1 MLTHFWGT
9 RGSVARPGP
18 NTLRF
23 GGNTSCVE
31 VRCDDGTLIVLD
43 CGTGAW
49 GLGQSLLSSPP
60 TELPAARSASGG
72 VRGHLLLTHTH
83 WDHIQGF
90 PFFAPLFVPGNEWDV
105 YGPGGTGNRLE
116 ETLAG
121 QMEYTYFPVSLE
133 QLGATIRFHD
143 LDEGTYQIGGAQVT
157 ARYLNHPA
165 VTLGYRIEAGGRSV
179 VYAVDHEPHSRH
191 QPDAVLGARIA
202 SSGIPIP
209 LRGPVHQE
217 DQRHIEFLRGADLV
231 IHDAQYTAAEYPAKL
246 GWGHTAA
253 ETAVEFAVAAGAKRL
268 ALFHHDPARGDAAL
282 ATLEHVCRMHAA
294 DAGGVGASLEVHA
307 AAEGQVVELTE
318 SDVVATSPSLIP
330 EVTNFATA
338 PEPTGRGEAASVV
351 AKEPDTVLIVD
362 DEPQVV
368 RLLMQALKS
377 ENLRLLTA
385 GDAATALRL
394 ARSERP
400 DLILLDWRMP
410 GQSGLDVCRA
420 IRADE
425 NHHLRAIPVVLL
437 TALTA
442 SDDTDAAFEA
452 GATDYL
458 TKPFGV
464 AHVRARVH
472 EWLLRG
478 HHTGKATPTHGVPT
492 SESPSVAVATPA
504 G

>member
-1 MLTHFWGT
+1 
-9 RGSVARPGP
+9 
-18 NTLRF
+18 
-23 GGNTSCVE
+23 

-49 GLGQSLLSSPP
+49 GLGQSLLAAPP
-60 TELPAARSASGG
+60 AELPAARSAAGG
-72 VRGHLLLTHTH
+72 LRGHLLLTHTH

-90 PFFAPLFVPGNEWDV
+90 PFFAPLFVAGNEWDV
-105 YGPGGTGNRLE
+105 YGPGGTGSRLE

-121 QMEYTYFPVSLE
+121 QMEYSYFPISLE

-143 LDEGTYQIGGAQVT
+143 LDEGMFQIGGVQVS

-165 VTLGYRIEAGGRSV
+165 VTLGYRIEAGGQTI

-191 QPDAVLGARIA
+191 QPDAVLGAQIA

-217 DQRHIEFLRGADLV
+217 DQRHIDFLREADLV
-231 IHDAQYTAAEYPAKL
+231 IHDAQYTAEEYANKV

-253 ETAVEFAVAAGAKRL
+253 ETAVEFGIAAGAQRL
-268 ALFHHDPARGDAAL
+268 ALFHHDPARADAAL
-282 ATLEHVCRMHAA
+282 ATLEHACRIHAA
-294 DAGGVGASLEVHA
+294 EAGGVGASLEVFA
-307 AAEGQVVELTE
+307 AAEGQVVDLTE
-318 SDVVATSPSLIP
+318 NAPAATSSSHSAAANASTPSSPTQRPAVATSAIGK
-330 EVTNFATA
+330 A
-338 PEPTGRGEAASVV
+338 
-351 AKEPDTVLIVD
+351 PDTVLIVD

-368 RLLMQALKS
+368 RLLMQALRS

-385 GDAATALRL
+385 GNADTALLL
-394 ARSERP
+394 ARGERP

-410 GQSGLDVCRA
+410 GQDGLAVCRA
-420 IRADE
+420 LRADQDA
-425 NHHLRAIPVVLL
+425 HLRTIPVVLL
-437 TALTA
+437 TALT
-442 SDDTDAAFEA
+442 SPEDTDAAFEA

-478 HHTGKATPTHGVPT
+478 HSARNVGGSSNGNPIVGIPNNEND
-492 SESPSVAVATPA
+492 SRPA
-504 G
+504 LT